1 MIRASGLK
9 IKIKNKNKNLK
20 KSERESYSYWKLWGH
35 FYCDVSIACGGF
47 WFRGHLVNQLND
59 LKWQ

>member
-1 MIRASGLK
+1 MK
-9 IKIKNKNKNLK
+9 
-20 KSERESYSYWKLWGH
+20 ERVTCYWKLWGH

-59 LKWQ
+59 LKWQLIKLLSGLNIFGKII